1 MDCSPPG
8 SSVLGIFQAR
18 ILEQVAIFSSRGSSW
33 FGDWNH
39 VSCVSCIAGGFLT
52 AEPSGKLPWRQE
64 AQGNRDW
71 WVQRSPVWG
80 ALPNLPSPF
89 HPCPSLLTGN
99 APRKVTFLL
108 GTAHCCGIHT
118 PNTSSSL
125 PFPSLLQ
132 QGHTLRIEYS
142 NIYVVGLPYNGLHG
156 SDLPGGCEQ
165 KESLKLLNYNSLL
178 PVGMV
183 KAQRQRR

>member
-1 MDCSPPG
+1 M
-8 SSVLGIFQAR
+8 GIGTDQ
-18 ILEQVAIFSSRGSSW
+18 SRGLQS
-33 FGDWNH
+33 
-39 VSCVSCIAGGFLT
+39 GGLYQT
-52 AEPSGKLPWRQE
+52 S
-64 AQGNRDW
+64 
-71 WVQRSPVWG
+71 
-80 ALPNLPSPF
+80 PSPF

-108 GTAHCCGIHT
+108 ATAYCCGIHT

-125 PFPSLLQ
+125 LFPSLLQ
-132 QGHTLRIEYS
+132 QGHTLHIEYP
-142 NIYVVGLPYNGLHG
+142 NIYVAGLPYNGLHN
-156 SDLPGGCEQ
+156 SDLAGGCEE